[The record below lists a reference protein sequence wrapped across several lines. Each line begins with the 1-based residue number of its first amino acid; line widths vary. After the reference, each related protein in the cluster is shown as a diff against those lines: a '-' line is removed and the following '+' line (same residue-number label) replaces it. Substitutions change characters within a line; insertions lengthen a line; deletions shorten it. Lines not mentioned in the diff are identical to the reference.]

1 MTLKKTLLAS
11 AAGAALFVLSAPAA
25 TVVEAGSIK
34 NGSATDLT
42 IYGRVSRQFMVYND
56 GEEAGYLNTDGF
68 VGDTRFGFKAKGKI
82 NEAVSVEGRLELD
95 FKSNDPTS
103 DINQSNEVEG
113 DKYDI
118 RHSWVSF
125 NHKAFGKMTLGQQST
140 VSQGMS
146 DGLDLGFAAL
156 AFSGMDPSLRSG
168 GILFRNDDAT
178 GNLSSTSVRNVFTT
192 MDRGRSE
199 ALKYE
204 TPNMNGFSG
213 LASLYD
219 SGNWGIGARYDGKH
233 GSFKVRGR
241 AFYENLSSEDGTGAS
256 GDTGDR
262 WQVGASVKHDS
273 GISLTGLYGQRDR
286 DDRSD
291 NGVSYGV
298 TLGYTA
304 NLNALGATGIG
315 IHYEGTED
323 IAAAGI
329 DGQAVGLGIS
339 QQIKNAGTDIYS
351 QLMWWD
357 ADVASSATPLESV
370 VTFLVGARVKF

>member
-1 MTLKKTLLAS
+1 MTLKKILMVG
-11 AAGAALFVLSAPAA
+11 AAGAALFAFAAPVA
-25 TVVEAGSIK
+25 TTAEAGSIK

-42 IYGRVSRQFMVYND
+42 IYGRVSRQFMLYND
-56 GEEAGYLNTDGF
+56 GEESGYLNTDGF
-68 VGDTRFGFKAKGKI
+68 VGDTRFGFKATGKV
-82 NEAVSVEGRLELD
+82 NESVSVEGRLELD

-103 DINQSNEVEG
+103 DINQNNEVEG

-125 NHKAFGKMTLGQQST
+125 NHKAFGKIKLGQQST

-168 GILFRNDDAT
+168 GILFRNDNAAAA
-178 GNLSSTSVRNVFTT
+178 LSTTSVRSVFTT

-199 ALKYE
+199 ALQYE
-204 TPNMNGFSG
+204 TPNINGLSG

-219 SGNWGIGARYDGKH
+219 SGNWGVGVKYDSKH
-233 GSFKVRGR
+233 GSLQVRGR

-262 WQVGASVKHDS
+262 WQVGASAKHDS
-273 GISLTGLYGQRDR
+273 GISLTGLYGQSNR

-291 NGVSYGV
+291 NGVSYAA

-304 NLNALGATGIG
+304 NMNTLGATGIG
-315 IHYEGTED
+315 IHYAGTSD
-323 IAAAGI
+323 IAAAGT
-329 DGQAVGLGIS
+329 DGQAVGLGFS
-339 QQIKNAGTDIYS
+339 QEIKNAGTNLYS

-357 ADVASSATPLESV
+357 ADAATVDYSTI
-370 VTFLVGARVKF
+370 VTFLVGAQVKF

>member
-68 VGDTRFGFKAKGKI
+68 VGDTRFGFKATGKI

-125 NHKAFGKMTLGQQST
+125 NHKSFGKLTLGQQST
-140 VSQGMS
+140 VSDGMS

-156 AFSGMDPSLRSG
+156 AFSGMD
-168 GILFRNDDAT
+168 
-178 GNLSSTSVRNVFTT
+178 
-192 MDRGRSE
+192 
-199 ALKYE
+199 
-204 TPNMNGFSG
+204 
-213 LASLYD
+213 
-219 SGNWGIGARYDGKH
+219 
-233 GSFKVRGR
+233 R
-241 AFYENLSSEDGTGAS
+241 A
-256 GDTGDR
+256 
-262 WQVGASVKHDS
+262 
-273 GISLTGLYGQRDR
+273 
-286 DDRSD
+286 
-291 NGVSYGV
+291 
-298 TLGYTA
+298 
-304 NLNALGATGIG
+304 
-315 IHYEGTED
+315 
-323 IAAAGI
+323 
-329 DGQAVGLGIS
+329 
-339 QQIKNAGTDIYS
+339 
-351 QLMWWD
+351 
-357 ADVASSATPLESV
+357 
-370 VTFLVGARVKF
+370 